1 MKAFLSCICVEA
13 SPNLATLLEIP
24 ASKSTNLLFTFF
36 VRKIHIELS
45 KSNNGSMTTTL
56 TTIIRGFEEYS
67 LQHDTSRNVCFSLKR
82 ESRVDRNRKRG
93 GGEPNNPLSSGSME
107 LHRSVKAGS

>member
-36 VRKIHIELS
+36 VRKIL
-45 KSNNGSMTTTL
+45 
-56 TTIIRGFEEYS
+56 RGFEEYS

-93 GGEPNNPLSSGSME
+93 GGERNNPLSSGSME